1 MSKSFSNLLN
11 VAFVNN
17 PLQAYLVLCYFE
29 FKEIPLKNRLI
40 VSLRQTDTS
49 MFKGEIV
56 RFHERFIFRIFKRLF
71 RISVPSL
78 FLRVS
83 LWRKNQ
89 AFVILTSWDHLE
101 FETLRK
107 SGFFKGH
114 LYTEEGDLSYSENT
128 KYKYGSLSK
137 KEFRERLKGGRE
149 VRNLYSDDVLRC
161 ICLSKEGFPDFPPE
175 IKVIPYY
182 EKILKEF
189 YKPKL
194 KSNNIGLLPSARWIE
209 GKSALEVLGLYKNFL
224 GEGDQLKLHPSFSNY
239 KNLTKEY
246 KTTIAKYFKF
256 KLIETNVCLE
266 AEMLFKKFNFFGP
279 LSSVRRYA
287 KLFGSS
293 YHLINQLVEF
303 QEVSRK

>member
-17 PLQAYLVLCYFE
+17 PLQAYLVLCYFVSN
-29 FKEIPLKNRLI
+29 KVPLKNQLI

-49 MFKGEIV
+49 MFRGEIV

-78 FLRVS
+78 FLRGS
-83 LWRKNQ
+83 LWKKNQ

-128 KYKYGSLSK
+128 KYKQGSLSK
-137 KEFRERLKGGRE
+137 RELRERLTGPALS
-149 VRNLYSDDVLRC
+149 NLYSDDVLRC
-161 ICLSKEGFPDFPPE
+161 ICFSTESFPDFSPDKK
-175 IKVIPYY
+175 IIPNY
-182 EKILKEF
+182 EKILKEL

-209 GKSALEVLGLYKNFL
+209 AKSPLEVLGLYKNFL

-239 KNLTKEY
+239 KSLTKEY

-266 AEMLFKKFNFFGP
+266 AEMLFKKLNFFGP

-287 KLFGSS
+287 KLFGSN
-293 YHLINQLVEF
+293 YYLINQLAEL
-303 QEVSRK
+303 QEESKR